1 MKAYVYT
8 DDQINEFRLNPYTYS
23 VSHYQLVFT
32 LEFKQFFY
40 KQMQKPGMTTK
51 KIMRA
56 AGYDPSMFTK
66 SKLDKVRRMVLQ
78 EARSETGF
86 RPPRGASDAEKA
98 AAFAAKDLSLQKTEV
113 TLKEMQGRISMLEK
127 ELELLKKI
135 CGSDSSSRKT
145 DREHLPCPLHRD
157 PQRSSPGSGPY
168 RGRALQSV
176 RGIPVR
182 LLPVDLHRAG
192 PHSPG
197 ITGPGRL

>member
-32 LEFKQFFY
+32 LEFK
-40 KQMQKPGMTTK
+40 
-51 KIMRA
+51 
-56 AGYDPSMFTK
+56 YDPSMFTK

-127 ELELLKKI
+127 ELELLKKNLRI
-135 CGSDSSSRKT
+135 RQQQQKD
-145 DREHLPCPLHRD
+145 
-157 PQRSSPGSGPY
+157 
-168 RGRALQSV
+168 
-176 RGIPVR
+176 
-182 LLPVDLHRAG
+182 
-192 PHSPG
+192 
-197 ITGPGRL
+197 

>member
-1 MKAYVYT
+1 MPGRCPGAQGQSMDASLYAASRHGIVTARERRYLPMKAYVYT

-127 ELELLKKI
+127 ELELLKKNLRI
-135 CGSDSSSRKT
+135 RQQQQKD
-145 DREHLPCPLHRD
+145 
-157 PQRSSPGSGPY
+157 
-168 RGRALQSV
+168 
-176 RGIPVR
+176 
-182 LLPVDLHRAG
+182 
-192 PHSPG
+192 
-197 ITGPGRL
+197 